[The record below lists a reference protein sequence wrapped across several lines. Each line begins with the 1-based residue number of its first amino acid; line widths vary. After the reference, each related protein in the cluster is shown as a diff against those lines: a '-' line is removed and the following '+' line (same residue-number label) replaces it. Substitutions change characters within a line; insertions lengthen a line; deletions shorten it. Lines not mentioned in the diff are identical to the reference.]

1 MKFGIAAF
9 VLTGALASVPAAHS
23 APAVDKD
30 TVVVAVE
37 KSFQN
42 LDPQVAAS
50 GDSQRYAWQMFDTL
64 YGFDPKGNLE
74 PRMATGYSV
83 SDDGLTYTY
92 KLRDGIRC
100 HDGEVITSEDVKY
113 SVERILDPATKS
125 TKRPYFALV
134 DSVAAPD
141 PHTVQIRLKSIDGAF
156 HNKVANNLYIIPKKY
171 ATSLPSVEAFGQH
184 PVGCGPYKF
193 REHKIGQSLTLDRFD
208 DYYGKKPGIKHLVF
222 RVVPE
227 GASRVNAMITGEADI
242 AIQIPTNQKQQV
254 ERSKGLEVVAVP
266 VASPMYVRLY
276 TRDESSPLSKRDVR
290 LALNYAIDRDAI
302 VKGVYH
308 GVGKPLATFIS
319 EYFPYGTDPALK
331 PYPYDPAKAKE
342 LLRKAGYPNGFSTK
356 LYSPSDHPVELAT
369 VLAAYW
375 QQIGVK
381 TEVQRIDYA
390 AWSRLNNTQKTD
402 PMTISAFGQAIFD
415 PINSV
420 TGAFSKDGTWSSYY
434 SPEVQ
439 AVIDEVMGTQGTDKR
454 AELFKKIGRML
465 YDDAAAVFISELF
478 YVYVKKDDLHWTI
491 TEGSGFLDFHDVAWK

>member
-1 MKFGIAAF
+1 MKFSIAAALLAAAAAF
-9 VLTGALASVPAAHS
+9 APGAQA

-42 LDPQVAAS
+42 LDAQVAAS
-50 GDSQRYAWQMFDTL
+50 GDSQRYAWSIYDTL
-64 YGFDPKGNLE
+64 YGFDPKGNLI

-83 SDDGLTYTY
+83 SEDGLTYTY
-92 KLRDGIRC
+92 TLREGMRFHNGDP
-100 HDGEVITSEDVKY
+100 VTSADVKY

-134 DSVAAPD
+134 DSVTAPD
-141 PHTVQIRLKSIDGAF
+141 PLTVKIHLKSIDGAF
-156 HNKVANNLYIIPKKY
+156 HNKVANNLFIIPEKY
-171 ATSLPSVEAFGQH
+171 AKSLPDAAAYAQH

-208 DYYGKKPGIKHLVF
+208 DYYGEKPGIKHLVF
-222 RVVPE
+222 KVVPE
-227 GASRVNAMITGEADI
+227 GASRVNGLLSGEIDI
-242 AIQIPTNQKQQV
+242 AIQIPTNQKKQV
-254 ERSKGLEVVAVP
+254 EDQKGLQVATIP

-276 TRDESSPLSKRDVR
+276 TRDPSSPLSKRDVR
-290 LALNYAIDRDAI
+290 LALNYAIDRKAI
-302 VKGVYH
+302 VQGVYH
-308 GVGKPLATFIS
+308 GVGEPLATFIS
-319 EYFPYGTDPALK
+319 AYFPYGSDSTLK

-402 PMTISAFGQAIFD
+402 PMTISAFGNAIYD

-420 TGAFSKDGTWSSYY
+420 TGAFSEHGTWSSYY
-434 SPEVQ
+434 SPDVQ
-439 AVIDEVMGTQGTDKR
+439 AVIDQVMGTLGAEKR
-454 AELFKKIGRML
+454 DVLFKKIGRML

-478 YVYVKKDDLHWTI
+478 YVYAMKDDLRWTI
-491 TEGSGFLDFHDVAWK
+491 TEGSGFLDFHNVGWK

>member
-1 MKFGIAAF
+1 MKFSIAAF
-9 VLTGALASVPAAHS
+9 ILAAAAVPPLAQA
-23 APAVDKD
+23 APAVDTQ

-42 LDPQVAAS
+42 LDAQVAAS
-50 GDSQRYAWQMFDTL
+50 GDSQRYAWQIYDTL
-64 YGFDPKGNLE
+64 YGFDPKGNLV

-83 SDDGLTYTY
+83 SEDGLTYTY
-92 KLRDGIRC
+92 TLREGMRFHNGDP
-100 HDGEVITSEDVKY
+100 VTSADVKY

-134 DSVAAPD
+134 DRVMAPD
-141 PHTVQIRLKSIDGAF
+141 PKTVSIHLKSIDGAF
-156 HNKVANNLYIIPKKY
+156 HNKVANNLFIIPEKY
-171 ATSLPSVEAFGQH
+171 AKSLPDAAAYAQH

-193 REHKIGQSLTLDRFD
+193 VSHKIGQSLTLERFD
-208 DYYGKKPGIKHLVF
+208 GYYGKKPDIRHLVF
-222 RVVPE
+222 KVVPE
-227 GASRVNAMITGEADI
+227 GASRVNALLTGEVDI
-242 AIQIPTNQKQQV
+242 AIQIPTNQKKQV
-254 ERSKGLEVVAVP
+254 EQRQDLKVVAVP

-276 TRDESSPLSKRDVR
+276 TRDEASPLSKRDVR
-290 LALNYAIDRDAI
+290 LALNYAIDRKAI
-302 VKGVYH
+302 VQGVYH
-308 GVGKPLATFIS
+308 GVGEPLATFIS
-319 EYFPYGTDPALK
+319 AYFPYGSDPKLE
-331 PYPYDPAKAKE
+331 PYPYDPAKARE

-356 LYSPSDHPVELAT
+356 LYSPSDHHVELAT

-402 PMTISAFGQAIFD
+402 PMTISAFGNAIYD

-420 TGAFSKDGTWSSYY
+420 TGAFSKTGTWSSYY

-439 AVIDEVMGTQGTDKR
+439 AVIDEVMGTLGTERRD
-454 AELFKKIGRML
+454 ALFKKIGHML

-478 YVYVKKDDLHWTI
+478 YVYVQKKDLRWTI
-491 TEGSGFLDFHDVAWK
+491 TEGSGFLDFHDVGWK